1 MKRSVPG
8 KRALRFQRFI
18 GGNVGIHNEAETS
31 RDVVP
36 ASGAAVGSGKKVIN
50 SLLESL
56 DYSMLIV
63 SVIYRSLQYAIYV
76 LTSLIVYLL
85 FTCYTD

>member
-36 ASGAAVGSGKKVIN
+36 ASGAAVGSGKVIN

-56 DYSMLIV
+56 DYSLLIV
-63 SVIYRSLQYAIYV
+63 AVICRPLRYAIV
-76 LTSLIVYLL
+76 LTILIVYLL